1 MELSSNKI
9 KEYTKRL
16 MLSKM
21 RILCNNGFYGLLL
34 MHMKYGLDAECGTAY
49 TDGKVIRFDPKF
61 LDELNDDELDFIMM
75 HEILHVALKHCFRG
89 RELEKELYNIAC
101 DIVVNSNILLSNN
114 MDTRTIT
121 LRSDGEAMH
130 LAPNGKEGYEYT
142 AEEVYN
148 MLQKNL
154 GVNNAKF
161 QSTNRSNSKG
171 KKGGDEKSNKP
182 TEHLSEFGRNII
194 DNHTKWKQIE
204 KGEKLQELWLSRLD
218 EVSRTIEIRDS
229 IANRG
234 TMPAFAQRRLK
245 ELKNAQTDWREIL
258 IDFLQEEVVEYSFMP
273 PDRRFDDSPF
283 FLADFNDKDIRPENV
298 LFMID
303 TSASM
308 SDDMV
313 TAAYSEVK
321 GAIDQFNGK
330 LKGMIGF
337 FDAAVVEPVPFESEE
352 EFKMIKVIGGGG
364 TSFEII
370 FRYVK
375 EYMADNLP
383 ISIIILTDGYAPF
396 PKESESMGI
405 PVIWLLNNE
414 KTNPTWGK
422 VARIRVDD

>member
-75 HEILHVALKHCFRG
+75 HEILHVALQHCFRG

-154 GVNNAKF
+154 GMNNAKL
-161 QSTNRSNSKG
+161 QSNG
-171 KKGGDEKSNKP
+171 KTKN
-182 TEHLSEFGRNII
+182 TTNII
-194 DNHTKWKQIE
+194 DNHTKWQQIE
-204 KGEKLQELWLSRLD
+204 KNEELEELWISRLD
-218 EVSRTIEIRDS
+218 EVSKAIEIRDS
-229 IANRG
+229 IINRE

-258 IDFLQEEVVEYSFMP
+258 IDFLQEEVVDYSFMP
-273 PDRRFDDSPF
+273 PDRRFDDCPF
-283 FLADFNDKDIRPENV
+283 FLPDFNDKDINPENI

-308 SDDMV
+308 KDDMV

-321 GAIDQFNGK
+321 GAIEQFNGK
-330 LKGMIGF
+330 LIGMLGF
-337 FDAAVVEPVPFESEE
+337 FDAVVIEPVPFENEE
-352 EFKMIKVIGGGG
+352 EFEMIKAIGGGG
-364 TSFEII
+364 TNFQII
-370 FRYVK
+370 FNYVK
-375 EYMADNLP
+375 EYMTDNLP
-383 ISIIILTDGYAPF
+383 VSIIILTDGYAPF
-396 PKESESMGI
+396 PKESEAMGI

-414 KTNPTWGK
+414 KVNPSWGK
-422 VARIRVDD
+422 VARIKCLEDN

>member
-154 GVNNAKF
+154 GMNNAKL
-161 QSTNRSNSKG
+161 QSNG
-171 KKGGDEKSNKP
+171 KTKN
-182 TEHLSEFGRNII
+182 TTNII
-194 DNHTKWKQIE
+194 DNHTKWQQIE
-204 KGEKLQELWLSRLD
+204 KNEELEELWIGRLD
-218 EVSRTIEIRDS
+218 EVSKTIEIRDS
-229 IANRG
+229 IINRE

-258 IDFLQEEVVEYSFMP
+258 IDFLHEEVVDYSFMP
-273 PDRRFDDSPF
+273 PDRRFDDCPF
-283 FLADFNDKDIRPENV
+283 FLPDFNDKDIKPENI

-308 SDDMV
+308 KDDMV
-313 TAAYSEVK
+313 TAAYSE
-321 GAIDQFNGK
+321 
-330 LKGMIGF
+330 IGR
-337 FDAAVVEPVPFESEE
+337 AHV
-352 EFKMIKVIGGGG
+352 
-364 TSFEII
+364 
-370 FRYVK
+370 
-375 EYMADNLP
+375 
-383 ISIIILTDGYAPF
+383 
-396 PKESESMGI
+396 
-405 PVIWLLNNE
+405 
-414 KTNPTWGK
+414 
-422 VARIRVDD
+422 

>member
-154 GVNNAKF
+154 GMNNAKL
-161 QSTNRSNSKG
+161 QSNG
-171 KKGGDEKSNKP
+171 KTKN
-182 TEHLSEFGRNII
+182 TTNII
-194 DNHTKWKQIE
+194 DNHTKWQQIE
-204 KGEKLQELWLSRLD
+204 KNEELEELWISRLD
-218 EVSRTIEIRDS
+218 EVSKTIEIRDS
-229 IANRG
+229 IINRE

-258 IDFLQEEVVEYSFMP
+258 IDFLHEEVVDYSFMP
-273 PDRRFDDSPF
+273 PDRRFDDCPF
-283 FLADFNDKDIRPENV
+283 FLPDFNDKDIKPENI

-308 SDDMV
+308 KDDMV

-321 GAIDQFNGK
+321 GAIEQFNGK
-330 LKGMIGF
+330 LIGMLGF
-337 FDAAVVEPVPFESEE
+337 FDAVVIEPVPFENEE
-352 EFKMIKVIGGGG
+352 EFEMIKAIGGGG
-364 TSFEII
+364 TNFQII
-370 FRYVK
+370 FNYVK
-375 EYMADNLP
+375 EYMTDNLP
-383 ISIIILTDGYAPF
+383 VSIIILTDGYAPF
-396 PKESESMGI
+396 PKESEAMGI

-414 KTNPTWGK
+414 KVNPSWGE
-422 VARIRVDD
+422 VARIKCLEDN

>member
-75 HEILHVALKHCFRG
+75 HEILHVALQHCFRG

-154 GVNNAKF
+154 GMNNAKL
-161 QSTNRSNSKG
+161 QSNG
-171 KKGGDEKSNKP
+171 KTKN
-182 TEHLSEFGRNII
+182 TTNII
-194 DNHTKWKQIE
+194 DNHTKWQQIE
-204 KGEKLQELWLSRLD
+204 KNEELEELWISRLD
-218 EVSRTIEIRDS
+218 EVSKTIEIRDS
-229 IANRG
+229 IINRE

-258 IDFLQEEVVEYSFMP
+258 IDFLHEEVVDYSFMP
-273 PDRRFDDSPF
+273 PDRRFDDCPF
-283 FLADFNDKDIRPENV
+283 FLPDFNDKDIKPENI

-308 SDDMV
+308 KDDMV

-321 GAIDQFNGK
+321 GAIEQFNGK
-330 LKGMIGF
+330 LIGMLGF
-337 FDAAVVEPVPFESEE
+337 FDAVVIEPVPFENEE
-352 EFKMIKVIGGGG
+352 EFEMIKAIGGGG
-364 TSFEII
+364 TNFQII
-370 FRYVK
+370 FNYVK
-375 EYMADNLP
+375 EYMTDNLP
-383 ISIIILTDGYAPF
+383 VSIIILTDGYAPF
-396 PKESESMGI
+396 PKESEAMGI

-414 KTNPTWGK
+414 KVNPSWGK
-422 VARIRVDD
+422 VARIKCLEDN

>member
-154 GVNNAKF
+154 GMNNAKL
-161 QSTNRSNSKG
+161 QSNG
-171 KKGGDEKSNKP
+171 KTKN
-182 TEHLSEFGRNII
+182 TTNII
-194 DNHTKWKQIE
+194 DNHTKWQQIE
-204 KGEKLQELWLSRLD
+204 KNEELEELWISRLD
-218 EVSRTIEIRDS
+218 EVSKTIEIRDS
-229 IANRG
+229 IINRE

-258 IDFLQEEVVEYSFMP
+258 IDFLQEEVVDYSFMP
-273 PDRRFDDSPF
+273 PDRRFDDCSF
-283 FLADFNDKDIRPENV
+283 FLLDFNDKDIKPENI

-308 SDDMV
+308 KDDMV

-321 GAIDQFNGK
+321 GAIEQFNGK
-330 LKGMIGF
+330 LIGMLGF
-337 FDAAVVEPVPFESEE
+337 FDAVVIEPVPFENEE
-352 EFKMIKVIGGGG
+352 EFEMIKAIGGGG
-364 TSFEII
+364 TNFQII
-370 FRYVK
+370 FNYVK
-375 EYMADNLP
+375 EYMTDNLP
-383 ISIIILTDGYAPF
+383 VSIIILTDGYAPF
-396 PKESESMGI
+396 PKESEAMGI

-414 KTNPTWGK
+414 KVNPPWGK
-422 VARIRVDD
+422 VARIKCLEDN

>member
-154 GVNNAKF
+154 GMNNAKL
-161 QSTNRSNSKG
+161 QSNG
-171 KKGGDEKSNKP
+171 KTKN
-182 TEHLSEFGRNII
+182 TTNII
-194 DNHTKWKQIE
+194 DNHTKWQQIE
-204 KGEKLQELWLSRLD
+204 KNEELEELWIGRLD
-218 EVSRTIEIRDS
+218 EVSKTIEIRDS
-229 IANRG
+229 VINRE

-258 IDFLQEEVVEYSFMP
+258 IDFLHEEVVDYSFMP
-273 PDRRFDDSPF
+273 PDRRFDDCPF
-283 FLADFNDKDIRPENV
+283 FLPDFNDKDIKPENI

-308 SDDMV
+308 KDDMV

-321 GAIDQFNGK
+321 GAIEQFNGK
-330 LKGMIGF
+330 LIGMLGF
-337 FDAAVVEPVPFESEE
+337 FDAVVIEPVPFENEE
-352 EFKMIKVIGGGG
+352 EFEMIKAIGGGG
-364 TSFEII
+364 TNFQII
-370 FRYVK
+370 FNYVK
-375 EYMADNLP
+375 EYMTDNLP
-383 ISIIILTDGYAPF
+383 VSIIILTDGYAPF
-396 PKESESMGI
+396 PKESEAMGI

-414 KTNPTWGK
+414 KVNPSWGK
-422 VARIRVDD
+422 VARIKCLEDN

>member
-154 GVNNAKF
+154 GMNNAKL
-161 QSTNRSNSKG
+161 QSNG
-171 KKGGDEKSNKP
+171 KTKN
-182 TEHLSEFGRNII
+182 TTNII
-194 DNHTKWKQIE
+194 DNHTKWQQIE
-204 KGEKLQELWLSRLD
+204 KNKELEELWISRLD
-218 EVSRTIEIRDS
+218 EVSKTIEIRDS
-229 IANRG
+229 IINRE

-258 IDFLQEEVVEYSFMP
+258 IDFLQEEVVDYSFMP
-273 PDRRFDDSPF
+273 PDRRFDDCSF
-283 FLADFNDKDIRPENV
+283 FLPDFNDKDIKPENI

-308 SDDMV
+308 KDDMV

-321 GAIDQFNGK
+321 GAIEQFNGK
-330 LKGMIGF
+330 LIGMLGF
-337 FDAAVVEPVPFESEE
+337 FDAVVIEPVPFENEE
-352 EFKMIKVIGGGG
+352 EFEMIKAIGGGG
-364 TSFEII
+364 TNFQII
-370 FRYVK
+370 FNYVK
-375 EYMADNLP
+375 EYMTDNLLV
-383 ISIIILTDGYAPF
+383 SIIILTDGYAPF
-396 PKESESMGI
+396 PKESEAMGI

-414 KTNPTWGK
+414 KVNPPWGK
-422 VARIRVDD
+422 VARIKCLEDN

>member
-154 GVNNAKF
+154 GMNNAKL
-161 QSTNRSNSKG
+161 QSNG
-171 KKGGDEKSNKP
+171 KTKN
-182 TEHLSEFGRNII
+182 TTNII
-194 DNHTKWKQIE
+194 DNHTKWQQIE
-204 KGEKLQELWLSRLD
+204 KNEELEELWIGRLD
-218 EVSRTIEIRDS
+218 EVSKTIEIRDS
-229 IANRG
+229 IINREI
-234 TMPAFAQRRLK
+234 MPAFAQRRLK

-258 IDFLQEEVVEYSFMP
+258 IDFLHEEVVDYSFMP
-273 PDRRFDDSPF
+273 PDRRFDDCPF
-283 FLADFNDKDIRPENV
+283 FLPDFNDKDIKPENI

-308 SDDMV
+308 KDDMV

-321 GAIDQFNGK
+321 GAIEQFNGK
-330 LKGMIGF
+330 LIGMLGF
-337 FDAAVVEPVPFESEE
+337 FDAVVIEPVPFENEE
-352 EFKMIKVIGGGG
+352 EFEMIKAIGGGG
-364 TSFEII
+364 TNFQII
-370 FRYVK
+370 FNYVK
-375 EYMADNLP
+375 EYMTDNLP
-383 ISIIILTDGYAPF
+383 VSIIILTDGYAPF
-396 PKESESMGI
+396 PKESEAMGI

-414 KTNPTWGK
+414 KVNPSWGK
-422 VARIRVDD
+422 VARIKCLEDN

>member
-34 MHMKYGLDAECGTAY
+34 MHMKYGLDEECGTAY

-121 LRSDGEAMH
+121 LRSDGEAIH

-154 GVNNAKF
+154 GMNNAKL
-161 QSTNRSNSKG
+161 QSNG
-171 KKGGDEKSNKP
+171 KTKN
-182 TEHLSEFGRNII
+182 TTNII
-194 DNHTKWKQIE
+194 DNHTKWQQIE
-204 KGEKLQELWLSRLD
+204 KNEELEELWISRLD
-218 EVSRTIEIRDS
+218 EVSKTIEIRDS
-229 IANRG
+229 IINRE

-258 IDFLQEEVVEYSFMP
+258 IDFLHEEVVDYSFMP
-273 PDRRFDDSPF
+273 PDRRFDDCPF
-283 FLADFNDKDIRPENV
+283 FLPDFNDKDIKPENI

-308 SDDMV
+308 KDDMV

-321 GAIDQFNGK
+321 GAIEQFNGK
-330 LKGMIGF
+330 LIGMLGF
-337 FDAAVVEPVPFESEE
+337 FDAVVIKPVPFENEK
-352 EFKMIKVIGGGG
+352 EFEMIKAIGGGG
-364 TSFEII
+364 TNFQII
-370 FRYVK
+370 FNYVK
-375 EYMADNLP
+375 EYMTDNLP
-383 ISIIILTDGYAPF
+383 VSIIILTDGYAPF
-396 PKESESMGI
+396 PKESEAMGI

-414 KTNPTWGK
+414 KVNPSWGK
-422 VARIRVDD
+422 VARIKCLEDN

>member
-154 GVNNAKF
+154 GMNNAKL
-161 QSTNRSNSKG
+161 QSNG
-171 KKGGDEKSNKP
+171 KTKN
-182 TEHLSEFGRNII
+182 TTNII
-194 DNHTKWKQIE
+194 DNHTKWQQIE
-204 KGEKLQELWLSRLD
+204 KNEELEELWIGRLD
-218 EVSRTIEIRDS
+218 EVSKTIEIRDS
-229 IANRG
+229 IINRE

-258 IDFLQEEVVEYSFMP
+258 IDFLHEEVVDYSFMP
-273 PDRRFDDSPF
+273 PDRRFDDCPF
-283 FLADFNDKDIRPENV
+283 FLPDFNDKDIKPENI

-308 SDDMV
+308 KDDMV

-321 GAIDQFNGK
+321 GAIEQFNGK
-330 LKGMIGF
+330 LIGMLGF
-337 FDAAVVEPVPFESEE
+337 FDAVVIEPVPFENEE
-352 EFKMIKVIGGGG
+352 EFEMIKAIGGGG
-364 TSFEII
+364 TNFQII
-370 FRYVK
+370 FNYVK
-375 EYMADNLP
+375 EYMTDNLP
-383 ISIIILTDGYAPF
+383 VNIIILTDGYAPF
-396 PKESESMGI
+396 PKESEAMGI

-414 KTNPTWGK
+414 KVNPSWGK
-422 VARIRVDD
+422 VARIKCLEDN